1 MSELT
6 PRGVVPLLLCLLLP
20 KRRLSRSP
28 ELRCRRRWRRR
39 PPSPTSFVVFT
50 LSRTRSLQST
60 CALPR
65 SSVLSSSSSYTAACR
80 AERCLSACHCRP
92 SKVGVVRVKTSLL
105 RWMNEGRK
113 EGRKGRRR
121 RVSSSPLSP
130 YSACALRRA
139 LPPLLPSLIP
149 MSFLVGGEEAGGRAG
164 VSGFSSSCFL
174 SSQRRPW
181 PSTINSR
188 PQHRRRAVRG
198 SKSPSPTSNSTR
210 NAQCCV
216 SVCI

>member
-1 MSELT
+1 MDTRSPLALFLPLCLLNSLSRRGGAVSELN

-80 AERCLSACHCRP
+80 AERCLSACHWRP

-113 EGRKGRRR
+113 EGREEGGG
-121 RVSSSPLSP
+121 
-130 YSACALRRA
+130 C
-139 LPPLLPSLIP
+139 LPLPSLLTLLAP
-149 MSFLVGGEEAGGRAG
+149 CAALSLLYSLLSFPCPSLSAARRQAGGRA
-164 VSGFSSSCFL
+164 
-174 SSQRRPW
+174 
-181 PSTINSR
+181 
-188 PQHRRRAVRG
+188 
-198 SKSPSPTSNSTR
+198 
-210 NAQCCV
+210 
-216 SVCI
+216 

>member
-1 MSELT
+1 MQAAVAAAASFANIVRCVHSLT
-6 PRGVVPLLLCLLLP
+6 HSFPSVHLRAPSLLRLVLLLLHCSLQGGALP
-20 KRRLSRSP
+20 VSLSLETVES
-28 ELRCRRRWRRR
+28 RRR
-39 PPSPTSFVVFT
+39 PSQN
-50 LSRTRSLQST
+50 LAA
-60 CALPR
+60 ALD
-65 SSVLSSSSSYTAACR
+65 
-80 AERCLSACHCRP
+80 ER
-92 SKVGVVRVKTSLL
+92 
-105 RWMNEGRK
+105 
-113 EGRKGRRR
+113 RKGRRR